1 VGRRVV
7 ARGGPRGG
15 ERIQATRQS
24 RRRLTAAV
32 LTIALCVAIVV
43 YAVAAGDRLPQVVA
57 VVGAAGCVLTAVGLA
72 RKWSS
77 VLPVGLAGVGAAY
90 GAFLGLRGGAVDTR
104 APAVAAA
111 LFLAAELGFAPVVTR
126 FVVLRLMGAAVGAA
140 LIGSLLL
147 VAATGAGGSVA
158 LEAAGVAAAVL
169 TLAAIALLASR
180 PSV

>member
-1 VGRRVV
+1 
-7 ARGGPRGG
+7 
-15 ERIQATRQS
+15 
-24 RRRLTAAV
+24 LTAAV
-32 LTIALCVAIVV
+32 LTVASCVAIVV
-43 YAVAAGDRLPQVVA
+43 YATVAGDRLPQVVA
-57 VVGAAGCVLTAVGLA
+57 GVGAAGCVLTAVALLG
-72 RKWSS
+72 KWPS

-90 GAFLGLRGGAVDTR
+90 GVYLSLRGGAVDTR

-111 LFLAAELGFAPVVTR
+111 LFLAAELGFTPVVTR
-126 FVVLRLMGAAVGAA
+126 FGVVRLVGAAFGAA